1 MSDYTNVLKSFWQ
14 QIHLLKEE
22 EEVDFLAAW
31 KPVHFK
37 RKEIITQAGNTERYI
52 YFVVEGIQH
61 AYFLKDGKA
70 HTTAFTYAPSFSGVV
85 DSFLTQRP
93 ARVSLECI
101 TDSVLLRIPY
111 YELRA
116 LLKKHQGIE
125 TFFRK
130 GTEGLLVG
138 LMERHYELLALDI
151 EERFKVF
158 VQRSPHLL
166 NMIPQKHLASYLNI
180 HPTNFSKLM
189 GRIKI

>member
-1 MSDYTNVLKSFWQ
+1 MSDYNNILKAFWQ
-14 QIHLLKEE
+14 QIHPLKEE
-22 EEVDFLAAW
+22 EEADFLAAW

-37 RKEIITQAGNTERYI
+37 RKEIITQAGTTERYV

-85 DSFLTQRP
+85 DSFMAQRP
-93 ARVSLECI
+93 AKVSLECL

-111 YELRA
+111 YELKV
-116 LLKKHQGIE
+116 LIQKHRGIE

-166 NMIPQKHLASYLNI
+166 NMIPQKYLASYLNI

>member
-1 MSDYTNVLKSFWQ
+1 MSDYTKILKAFWQ
-14 QIHLLKEE
+14 QIHPLKAEE
-22 EEVDFLAAW
+22 EAAFLAAW

-37 RKEIITQAGNTERYI
+37 RKEIITQAGTTERYV

-61 AYFLKDGKA
+61 SYFLKDGKA

-85 DSFLTQRP
+85 DSFMAQRP
-93 ARVSLECI
+93 AKVSLECL

-111 YELRA
+111 YELQV
-116 LLKKHQGIE
+116 LVKKYRGIE

>member
-1 MSDYTNVLKSFWQ
+1 MPDYTNVLKSFWQ

-22 EEVDFLAAW
+22 EEEDFLAAW

>member
-1 MSDYTNVLKSFWQ
+1 MGNYTNVLKKFWN
-14 QIHLLKEE
+14 QIHPLNKEE
-22 EEVDFLAAW
+22 ELAFLTAW
-31 KPVHFK
+31 KEVHFK
-37 RKEIITQAGNTERYI
+37 RKEIITQAGGIERYV
-52 YFVVEGIQH
+52 YFVVKGVQH

-85 DSFLTQRP
+85 DSFLAQRP
-93 ARVSLECI
+93 AKVSLECI
-101 TDSVLLRIPY
+101 TDSVLLRIPHY
-111 YELRA
+111 KVQELVE
-116 LLKKHQGIE
+116 KHRGIE

-130 GTEGLLVG
+130 GTEGLLIG

-151 EERFKVF
+151 EERFRVF

-166 NMIPQKHLASYLNI
+166 NMIPQKYLASYLNI

>member
-1 MSDYTNVLKSFWQ
+1 MLDYNTILKTFWQ
-14 QIHLLKEE
+14 QIHPLSEE
-22 EEVDFLAAW
+22 EEADFLAAW
-31 KPVHFK
+31 KPIHFK
-37 RKEIITQAGNTERYI
+37 RKEIITQAGDTERYI

-70 HTTAFTYAPSFSGVV
+70 HTTAFTYAPSFSGAV
-85 DSFLTQRP
+85 DSFITQRP
-93 ARVSLECI
+93 AKVSLECL
-101 TDSVLLRIPY
+101 TDSTLLRIPY
-111 YELRA
+111 YELQI
-116 LLKKHQGIE
+116 LIKKHRGIE

-180 HPTNFSKLM
+180 HPTNFSKLI

>member
-22 EEVDFLAAW
+22 EEADFLAAW